1 MLTRCPQPWSHFSV
15 PLMENRSALIVLS
28 ARLVQTLAAPTTKT
42 LFEFEAEAEFVK
54 AAGENP
60 LRDEGGL

>member
-1 MLTRCPQPWSHFSV
+1 MLTRCPRPWGRFNA
-15 PLMENRSALIVLS
+15 PLTENRSALIVLS

-42 LFEFEAEAEFVK
+42 LFEFGAEAEFGK

>member
-1 MLTRCPQPWSHFSV
+1 M

-28 ARLVQTLAAPTTKT
+28 ARLVPTLAAPTTKT

-54 AAGENP
+54 EAGENP